1 MPCARPGRWTYIS
14 LPIFLR
20 THPAPRA
27 EAVLAALLAL
37 RVSVSALTA
46 VGYGEENP
54 IADNDTPQE
63 REANRRIEFR
73 LLAGEEEAAPAD
85 GDDAEAAAT
94 VQENEAGTAE

>member
-1 MPCARPGRWTYIS
+1 MPCARPGRRTYIS

-63 REANRRIEFR
+63 REANRRIEFK
-73 LLAGEEEAAPAD
+73 LLEGQEEAETAESAPGDAD
-85 GDDAEAAAT
+85 AT
-94 VQENEAGTAE
+94 ETPEAGNTE